1 MGLQR
6 QRFDGDTP
14 YGAQVMASEAR
25 AIPVALD
32 VFTANTAENTVAEPV
47 LAQLR
52 VPRLGA
58 GRPKTRLHV
67 VAVDK
72 AFDSTELRRALH
84 RRGMRASAPEHV
96 WKSRQRRKRG
106 RPPVLH
112 SDSKKRYQV
121 ERVHGWF
128 DNWRALVVRYECKV
142 ANYRGL
148 CVFAAILICLR
159 VLLTW

>member
-1 MGLQR
+1 MM
-6 QRFDGDTP
+6 
-14 YGAQVMASEAR
+14 VASETR
-25 AIPVALD
+25 GIPVALD
-32 VFTANTAENTVAEPV
+32 VFAANTAENTVAESV

-58 GRPKTRLHV
+58 GRSKTRLRV
-67 VAVDK
+67 VAMDK
-72 AFDSTELRRALH
+72 AFDSTELRRALQ
-84 RRGMRASAPEHV
+84 RRGMRASAPERT
-96 WKSRQRRKRG
+96 WQGRKRRKRG
-106 RPPVLH
+106 RPPKLH
-112 SDSKKRYQV
+112 SASTRRYQV

-128 DNWRALVVRYECKV
+128 DNWRALVVRYEHKV